1 MMKDFDQL
9 RYKQIR
15 KITTEDVIRT
25 LNRFAENHSQDA
37 VSRCRTVWHQIF
49 QTAQMKEI
57 PVIDRTLA
65 IKTPR
70 SKVPAK
76 PRSMSCTYE
85 DVMVTLENLE
95 TYGDGT
101 RAFKRSKDLHDI
113 ILVMFYTGMR
123 PQEALALCHKSV
135 NLEKGEIYIFQSI
148 GSTKTEYRQVI
159 PTKTEDSIRPV
170 PIAEGLR
177 PLLEEL
183 VKRDTD
189 LFFLDKDGKPYEVA
203 VLGTMLLNMRKKRK
217 LPRVTMYMCR
227 HLFAT
232 DVYSKATNKKAAQT
246 LMGHKSE
253 SMTLHYVYDDEEE
266 KQDLVLNRKLS

>member
-1 MMKDFDQL
+1 MSMDL
-9 RYKQIR
+9 WYILQI
-15 KITTEDVIRT
+15 
-25 LNRFAENHSQDA
+25 
-37 VSRCRTVWHQIF
+37 
-49 QTAQMKEI
+49 M
-57 PVIDRTLA
+57 
-65 IKTPR
+65 
-70 SKVPAK
+70 
-76 PRSMSCTYE
+76 Y
-85 DVMVTLENLE
+85 
-95 TYGDGT
+95 
-101 RAFKRSKDLHDI
+101 
-113 ILVMFYTGMR
+113 YTGIR